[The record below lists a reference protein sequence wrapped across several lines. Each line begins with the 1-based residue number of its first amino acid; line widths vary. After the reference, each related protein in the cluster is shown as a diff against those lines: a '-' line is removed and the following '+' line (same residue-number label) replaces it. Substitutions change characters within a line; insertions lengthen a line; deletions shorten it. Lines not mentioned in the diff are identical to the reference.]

1 MTYHYYHEHLKRKSP
16 KNAPTF
22 EPIAGKVA

>member
-1 MTYHYYHEHLKRKSP
+1 MTYHYYHEQLKGKSP

-22 EPIAGKVA
+22 EPPSSKGS